1 VTGRAVYLTTG
12 GTDGGVPMVAS
23 TGTREATRLRLKR
36 HRAQAPDPLLR
47 SKITAPGLPVW
58 TVPRPRLEARI
69 AEGTHGPLTSVTGP
83 PGAGKTV
90 AVASWAAHRSPG
102 PVAWV
107 TLDEFDNKPGVFWP
121 YVVAALR
128 QAGVAVPRAACA
140 LAHGKATG
148 HVFLLQLAAA
158 LSVHDPPV
166 VLVLDD
172 LHAITDPAT
181 LGGLAYVMR
190 NARPGL
196 HLVVASRPDPLLP
209 LHQYRLTGELTEIR
223 AGDLAFSV
231 PESAL
236 LMAQHGITLPAASLK
251 FITERNEGWAAGLR
265 MAAISMEGYP
275 DPGQFMEN
283 LIAADGA
290 IGEYLMEEVL
300 GTQPRGVRDLLL
312 STSILDRVNA
322 DIAQELAG
330 GRHAARTL
338 ENLARGNS
346 FVQPLG
352 QGWYR
357 YHSLF
362 QAALHRKL
370 RREQPDILTGLHRQ
384 AACWYQWNGGIADA
398 VRHAGKAGDRQLAAR
413 ILVDELAVG
422 RLIGPG
428 NGELLADEFRQV
440 PDGLLPPQFLLAAA
454 AVALSDGRDRACESL
469 LGSAEHILAGASD
482 DQETPSRFGAALVRF
497 GLACRSGDFGAA
509 AAAASG
515 AVRLLEGFPENL
527 RARHPGACAQV
538 LSARGVVELWSGD
551 FDRAA
556 RLLDRA
562 ARLLDGAACDPVPAG
577 RAGTDR
583 GYARA
588 ACCGYQAL
596 LEALR
601 GRLDCAA
608 ELADAAAVVRA
619 DGRAGHPGAAPA
631 VALALVHLERNE
643 LNASRSKLKLA
654 DAALRAHPSKLVSA
668 AGCLVAARGSLAEGR
683 ARATA
688 EMARRAREGW
698 SPPPW
703 LDHMLLVAESHAHAT
718 SGDAGA
724 AMATAAQA
732 GPDSALDARV
742 ALARAWLAAG
752 DMAGAR
758 QALAGAAETS
768 AGQAPERVRIE
779 AWLADSLLGF
789 RTADPVRGRSS
800 LEQALKLGEPQ
811 RLRLP
816 FAVERNW
823 IRPALAR
830 YPELARTYRHLLDPG
845 LIPLGPAPGDPHP
858 PPVQEAP
865 VLVEQLSSRE
875 HDVLHRVADML
886 STDEIASEMYISV
899 NTVKTHLKNIFR
911 KLGVTDRGAAVRR
924 ARQLDAL

>member
-1 VTGRAVYLTTG
+1 
-12 GTDGGVPMVAS
+12 MVGS
-23 TGTREATRLRLKR
+23 TGTREATRLQLKR
-36 HRAQAPDPLLR
+36 HGARAPDPLLR
-47 SKITAPGLPVW
+47 SKIIVPGLPAW

-83 PGAGKTV
+83 PGAGKTITI
-90 AVASWAAHRSPG
+90 ASWAAHYGPG
-102 PVAWV
+102 PAAWV

-128 QAGVAVPRAACA
+128 QAGVTVPRASYA
-140 LAHGKATG
+140 LARGKATG

-196 HLVVASRPDPLLP
+196 RLVVASRPDPPLP

-251 FITERNEGWAAGLR
+251 FITECNEGWAAGLR
-265 MAAISMEGYP
+265 MAAISMEGHR
-275 DPGQFMEN
+275 DPGQVMKN
-283 LIAADGA
+283 IIAADGA
-290 IGEYLMEEVL
+290 VSEYLMEEVL
-300 GTQPRGVRDLLL
+300 GSRPRDVRDLLV
-312 STSILDRVNA
+312 STSILDRVNP

-330 GRHAARTL
+330 SRHAASTL

-346 FVQPLG
+346 FIQPLG

-362 QAALHRKL
+362 RAALHMKL
-370 RREQPDILTGLHRQ
+370 RREQPDSVMGLHRQ
-384 AACWYQWNGGIADA
+384 AACWYQRSGSIADA
-398 VRHAGKAGDRQLAAR
+398 VYHAGKAGDRQLAAR

-422 RLIGPG
+422 RLTGPG

-440 PDGLLPPQFLLAAA
+440 PEAPQGQLPPQFLLAAA

-482 DQETPSRFGAALVRF
+482 DQETPSRFGAALLRF
-497 GLACRSGDFGAA
+497 GLACRSGDFGTAG
-509 AAAASG
+509 AAASG
-515 AVRLLEGFPENL
+515 AVRLLERFPENL
-527 RARHPGACAQV
+527 RARRPGACAQA
-538 LSARGVVELWSGD
+538 LSARGVVDLWSGD
-551 FDRAA
+551 LGRAA
-556 RLLDRA
+556 RLLGRA
-562 ARLLDGAACDPVPAG
+562 ARLLDGAACDLVPAG
-577 RAGTDR
+577 RAGTDF
-583 GYARA
+583 GYERA
-588 ACCGYQAL
+588 ACRGHLAL

-608 ELADAAAVVRA
+608 ELADAAAVVHA
-619 DGRAGHPGAAPA
+619 DGSAGRPGAAAA

-643 LNASRSKLKLA
+643 LNASRSQLKLA
-654 DAALRAHPSKLVSA
+654 DAALRAHPSKLISA
-668 AGCLVAARGSLAEGR
+668 VGCLVAARGSLAEGH
-683 ARATA
+683 AHATA
-688 EMARRAREGW
+688 EMARRARAGW

-703 LDHMLLVAESHAHAT
+703 LDHMLLVAESHAHAA
-718 SGDAGA
+718 SGDAEA
-724 AMATAAQA
+724 AVATAAQA

-742 ALARAWLAAG
+742 ALARALLAAG
-752 DMAGAR
+752 DVAEAR

-768 AGQAPERVRIE
+768 AGEAPERVRAE
-779 AWLADSLLGF
+779 AWLADSLLAF
-789 RTADPVRGRSS
+789 RTADPVRGRRS
-800 LEQALKLGEPQ
+800 LERALKLSEPQ

-816 FAVERNW
+816 FAVERSW

-830 YPELARTYRHLLDPG
+830 YPELAHTHRHLLEPR
-845 LIPLGPAPGDPHP
+845 LIPPGPLPGAPHP
-858 PPVQEAP
+858 PPGREAP
-865 VLVEQLSSRE
+865 VLVEQLSRRE

-886 STDEIASEMYISV
+886 STDEIASDMYISV

-911 KLGVTDRGAAVRR
+911 KLGVADRGAAVRR
-924 ARQLDAL
+924 ARQLAVL